1 MYDILI
7 KNAQLR
13 RKAGL
18 WNIAIEKGVVQKITK
33 KPLRAKAGKVIDA
46 GGNLVTES
54 YVNTHL
60 HLCKVY
66 TLEMM
71 DSKALSA
78 YHGADMGGAMTA
90 IELAAR
96 VKANYNEK
104 WILPNVRKALK
115 LAALNGNLHI
125 RAFADVDSKAKL
137 IGLKALL
144 KARNEFK
151 GIVDV
156 QVVAFPQDG
165 VVREPG
171 TVDLMKEAMDLG
183 ADVVGGIHGSNSRR
197 RTSKP
202 ISTK

>member
-13 RKAGL
+13 RKKGL
-18 WNIAIEKGVVQKITK
+18 WNIAIAKGVIAKITQ
-33 KPLRAKAGKVIDA
+33 KPIRAKAGKVLDA
-46 GGNLVTES
+46 GGNLVTEPF
-54 YVNTHL
+54 VNTHL

-71 DSKALSA
+71 DSKALCA

-104 WILPNVRKALK
+104 WILPNVRRALK
-115 LAALNGNLHI
+115 LAALHGNLHI

-144 KARNEFK
+144 KARDEFK

-156 QVVAFPQDG
+156 QVCAFPQDG
-165 VVREPG
+165 VARAGHARPHERG
-171 TVDLMKEAMDLG
+171 
-183 ADVVGGIHGSNSRR
+183 HGPRRGCSRR
-197 RTSKP
+197 HP
-202 ISTK
+202 VD